1 MKERLPAP
9 LTRAGAAGALL
20 IGFLAGAAPGA
31 ALRDER
37 GLSQSTENA
46 VLLAGAVVVAGIVV
60 AAVRAY
66 VTAHMPS

>member
-1 MKERLPAP
+1 MNDRFPAP
-9 LTRAGAAGALL
+9 VLPDPVARLGALL
-20 IGFLAGAAPGA
+20 VGPAPRA
-31 ALRDER
+31 RRDER

-46 VLLAGAVVVAGIVV
+46 VLLAGAVAVAGVVV